1 MQSDP
6 LALAIQRAQTG
17 DPTGFDWLVD
27 NYGRRVYGFVYRLT
41 GNRTDAED
49 LFQEVMLRL
58 VRRIGSYEHT
68 GRFEPWLFRIAA
80 NLVRD
85 RARRA
90 ETRKVVGTGQS
101 AEENDD
107 ILAQEADPRTVD
119 PDFGLRMSEQ
129 IDELQEGL
137 SRLPD
142 IEREVLMMRHFSE
155 MTFKEIAAATG
166 APLGTTLAR
175 AHRAL
180 RKLRQW
186 MDPQGCQATGS

>member
-1 MQSDP
+1 MDP
-6 LALAIQRAQTG
+6 PELDDLLERARRQDPEALGALAQA
-17 DPTGFDWLVD
+17 
-27 NYGRRVYGFVYRLT
+27 YGARVFGLLYRLT
-41 GNRTDAED
+41 GSRESAED
-49 LFQEVMLRL
+49 FAQETFLRV
-58 VRRIGSYEHT
+58 VRTIDRYEHR
-68 GRFEPWLFRIAA
+68 GRFESWLFRIAA

-90 ETRKVVGTGQS
+90 ETRKVVGTGHS
-101 AEENDD
+101 GEESDD
-107 ILAQEADPRTVD
+107 ILAQEADPRAVD

-155 MTFKEIAAATG
+155 MTFKEIAAATD